1 MYQKQ
6 LLVVQLVN
14 CPTLNSKGS
23 SISSPAEELFYG
35 KRTQMVMWDFGFM
48 FGICMCF
55 VLGFFRLFLCG
66 LFLVLPHLLPAPDA
80 QFQILHRN

>member
-6 LLVVQLVN
+6 LLVVHLVN

-55 VLGFFRLFLCG
+55 VLGVFL
-66 LFLVLPHLLPAPDA
+66 LVPLWAGFGSSPPLACP
-80 QFQILHRN
+80 